1 MKIKLLLP
9 LISLLIFITSAS
21 CTNNRIKNHESI
33 EAAAI
38 RDVNK
43 VIESKENSMER
54 EHAVLAI
61 RVRHHALRSNG
72 YEQEAE
78 LYINTTH
85 HILVDSLHIIEDRRD
100 VNEY

>member
-1 MKIKLLLP
+1 MKIKLLFT
-9 LISLLIFITSAS
+9 LISLLIFITSSS
-21 CTNNRIKNHESI
+21 CSDNRIKNHDSI

-43 VIESKENSMER
+43 VIEAKENSMER

-61 RVRHHALRSNG
+61 RVRHHALKSNG

-78 LYINTTH
+78 LYINTAH
-85 HILVDSLHIIEDRRD
+85 HILVDSLHIIEDRNN